1 MARKGHLIKA
11 FSTDQFELP
20 LPAGHRFPMLKY
32 RQLRESLQGHETICL
47 LEPPAASDEQL
58 MLCHD
63 PLYVKKLCRGEL
75 DEKAMKRIGF
85 PWSVAMVERSRRS
98 VGATIAACEAA
109 CEAAYPSTH
118 GSLSFSSPAIAFNLA
133 GGTHHAHYDF
143 GSGYCCFNDAAVACC
158 WMQNQGGVERV
169 AIIDLDVH
177 QGDGTAALL
186 RGRPNTLT
194 CSIHGQS
201 NFPFRKCESDIDIG
215 LPDGT
220 ADNDY
225 LNAVQALLEAI
236 DAHTQPSLIIYL
248 AGVDPLR
255 EDRLGRLHVSLEGL
269 YRRDQLVL
277 RFAKDRGIP
286 IAIAMAGG
294 YSEPIEL
301 TVRAHRQTFECALEV
316 YG

>member
-1 MARKGHLIKA
+1 MAREGYLIKA

-20 LPAGHRFPMLKY
+20 LPAGHRFPMVKY
-32 RQLRESLQGHETICL
+32 RQLRESLEGHETICL

-58 MLCHD
+58 MLCHN
-63 PLYVKKLCRGEL
+63 PLYVKQLCTGTL

-109 CEAAYPSTH
+109 CEAAYQSTL
-118 GSLSFSSPAIAFNLA
+118 GSPSFSSPAIAFNLA
-133 GGTHHAHYDF
+133 GGTHHAHSDF
-143 GSGYCCFNDAAVACC
+143 GSGYCCFNDAAVACF
-158 WMQNQGGVERV
+158 WMQSQSSVERV
-169 AIIDLDVH
+169 TIIDLDVH

-186 RGRPNTLT
+186 SGRPNTLT

-215 LPDGT
+215 LPDRT
-220 ADNDY
+220 TDNDY
-225 LNAVQALLEAI
+225 LNAVHELLEAI
-236 DAHTQPSLIIYL
+236 DRHPQSDLLIYL

-301 TVRAHRQTFECALEV
+301 TVKAHLQTFECALEV